1 MKRNLIWILAGL
13 IIVFGGASVQ
23 AANVLVLTGNVSQ
36 AEFPVLETFT
46 DVDGEKVT
54 YSQTKDTE
62 LPGLNNADILWLGQ
76 GEICENGYF
85 FNADTENKIKNFVKS
100 GGIVISIGQDSDD
113 GDPCS
118 VGWITAPILGV
129 ESPDMLNFE
138 VTDAPEVGDLFEKPN
153 EVQAADFDDAWAAP
167 DDAYIILA
175 TVNNG
180 QEVGIALLKHGM
192 GYYILTSI
200 ENEDANQAATN
211 TPMMENLIHY
221 AVRLKSTIA
230 VEYPGKRSVSWG
242 KVKSAYWMHSLGTDN
257 EAGNGS

>member
-1 MKRNLIWILAGL
+1 MKRNLVWILASL
-13 IIVFGGASVQ
+13 ISACGGASVY
-23 AANVLVLTGNVSQ
+23 AADVLVLTGNISQ

-54 YSQTKDTE
+54 YSQTKDTA
-62 LPGLNNADILWLGQ
+62 LPGLNNADILWIGQ

-85 FNADTENKIKNFVKS
+85 FSADTENKIKNFVKS

-113 GDPCS
+113 DDPCP

-129 ESPDMLNFE
+129 ESPNMPTFE
-138 VTDAPEVGDLFEKPN
+138 ITDAPEVGDLFEKPN
-153 EVQAADFDDAWAAP
+153 RIEIADFDDAWADP
-167 DDAYIILA
+167 DDAYIVLA

-180 QEVGIALLKHGM
+180 QEVGIALLKHGT

-211 TPMMENLIHY
+211 TPIMENLIHY
-221 AVRLKSTIA
+221 AVKLKSTIA
-230 VEYPGKRSVSWG
+230 VDYHGKLSVSWG
-242 KVKSAYWMHSLGTDN
+242 KMKSTY
-257 EAGNGS
+257 